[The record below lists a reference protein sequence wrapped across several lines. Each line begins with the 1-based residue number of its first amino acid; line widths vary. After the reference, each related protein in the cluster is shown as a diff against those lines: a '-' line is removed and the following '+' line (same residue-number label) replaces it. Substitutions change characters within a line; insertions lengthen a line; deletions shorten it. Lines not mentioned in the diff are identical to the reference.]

1 MGLGFVLAFA
11 DGAASGLSTAWM
23 RARARR
29 EEGMR
34 AAKVGRWDVTCGA
47 KGDGEG
53 RGRRIVNGP
62 GQKRA
67 MRGW

>member
-1 MGLGFVLAFA
+1 MPA
-11 DGAASGLSTAWM
+11 AWM

-34 AAKVGRWDVTCGA
+34 AANVGRWQVTCGA
-47 KGDGEG
+47 KVEGSG

-62 GQKRA
+62 GQKRI

>member
-1 MGLGFVLAFA
+1 MLAFA
-11 DGAASGLSTAWM
+11 DGAESGVAAAWM

-34 AAKVGRWDVTCGA
+34 AANVGRWEVTCVA
-47 KGDGEG
+47 KGEGEG
-53 RGRRIVNGP
+53 RGRRIVNAP
-62 GQKRA
+62 GQKRV

>member
-1 MGLGFVLAFA
+1 
-11 DGAASGLSTAWM
+11 M

-34 AAKVGRWDVTCGA
+34 AANVLRWQVTCGA
-47 KGDGEG
+47 KGEGSG

-62 GQKRA
+62 GQKRV

>member
-11 DGAASGLSTAWM
+11 DGAASGVAAAWR

-34 AAKVGRWDVTCGA
+34 AAKVGRLEVTCGA
-47 KGDGEG
+47 RGEGEG
-53 RGRRIVNGP
+53 RGRRIVNAP
-62 GQKRA
+62 GQKRV